1 MKELFYYQ
9 SHILDPYADDEIVDQ
24 ADVSRKWNV
33 QYKCDSIIES
43 IGTYKYKANI
53 NLFLSEIEV
62 DLDDQAMFDFYYD
75 VISKMVEKYSMD
87 VLGDIRDNKVE
98 LPYKKEIKKALL
110 FVENKYKNFVVNVLL
125 PLFDIDQNI
134 TEQIINDNY
143 QEILLPR
150 IKRFIKNEPYLI
162 KYFFHYGSL
171 KDRSHLLYLLMA
183 KDITTFNTECTM
195 LNYRRN
201 KNADN

>member
-43 IGTYKYKANI
+43 IGTYKCKANI

-143 QEILLPR
+143 QEIL
-150 IKRFIKNEPYLI
+150 
-162 KYFFHYGSL
+162 
-171 KDRSHLLYLLMA
+171 
-183 KDITTFNTECTM
+183 
-195 LNYRRN
+195 
-201 KNADN
+201 